1 MKSKGSPLFASFLFG
16 IEQQWG
22 TVKNTF
28 DIKKVIFAKDFLN
41 GVSDLT
47 FSSQSDLLGKELF
60 LRRKKIYIYTFSRA
74 QTFEGMIQHEFV
86 LCPET

>member
-1 MKSKGSPLFASFLFG
+1 MKSKGSPLFASFIFG

-60 LRRKKIYIYTFSRA
+60 LKKMYIYTFLRA

-86 LCPET
+86 LCPDP